1 MPTMTKQCNGAPK
14 STVRSCFIEPATTF
28 WSSLPSRAKPTQIVF
43 SPYTV
48 ILKTGMQ
55 NETFSHYKCQTTF
68 FITINATKPGL
79 KQNQMSIIRKKYVMI
94 VNKA

>member
-1 MPTMTKQCNGAPK
+1 
-14 STVRSCFIEPATTF
+14 
-28 WSSLPSRAKPTQIVF
+28 
-43 SPYTV
+43 
-48 ILKTGMQ
+48 MQ